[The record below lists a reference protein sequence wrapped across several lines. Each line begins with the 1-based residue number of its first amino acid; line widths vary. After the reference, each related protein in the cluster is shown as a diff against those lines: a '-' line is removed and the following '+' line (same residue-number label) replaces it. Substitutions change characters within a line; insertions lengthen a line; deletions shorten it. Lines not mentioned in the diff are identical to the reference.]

1 MVFLLKE
8 GRDLVGYEILLANI
22 PGALKTVSSIPEK
35 YRLNIEYIETC
46 SKSKEIYR
54 LFIAIDFT
62 DADEGVTPEV
72 ILNEYKKA
80 KLYVIDVNIAPS
92 IHNIVFPSRL
102 CVKNVGGMRAILL
115 GLGNMKGLISGIKR
129 NMGAEMGSSFLY
141 HLGYGVGRELYKI
154 YAEPY
159 DIRDIDEGITL
170 LTALARGGGWSD
182 TVDKQIS
189 ENKVIIKMEQLWE
202 CEIPVNE
209 HGKKDKPASN
219 YVRGILAG
227 FFETLLQKRVVVKET
242 RCISLGHR
250 YCEFEINIL

>member
-46 SKSKEIYR
+46 SKAKDIYR

-62 DADEGVTPEV
+62 DADEGVTPET

-92 IHNIVFPSRL
+92 IHNIIFPSRL
-102 CVKNVGGMRAILL
+102 CVKNIGGMRAILL

-129 NMGAEMGSSFLY
+129 NMGPEMGSSFLY

-159 DIRDIDEGITL
+159 NIKDIEEGITL
-170 LTALARGGGWSD
+170 LTALARGGGWLD
-182 TVDKQIS
+182 VADKQITD
-189 ENKVIIKMEQLWE
+189 NKIIIKMEQVWE

-209 HGKKDKPASN
+209 HSEKSKTASN
-219 YVRGILAG
+219 YIRGILAG

-242 RCISLGHR
+242 SCINRGDR
-250 YCEFEINIL
+250 YCEFEITIL